1 MNQAGKILAGARRA
15 VLAAAIGL
23 CLAPTAACGFVGAS
37 STDEN
42 TLVFGGFGGSLEE
55 AMKSQVIPE
64 FEKSFDVEVTY
75 VTGTSDEL
83 MAKARQSS
91 SGIDVIWTNDTTHQD
106 GKAEDLFAKLDP
118 ETVTNL
124 GSVYDAARDPD
135 DFGVATGMQAL
146 GLNYNTEAYQK
157 QGLKPPT
164 SWNDLMTPKVAG
176 NVVGYNFPIG
186 YANLL
191 LVQLADMNGGSGQ
204 NLEPGWD
211 AFQRMVDQDA
221 TWVSPPAQVQSM
233 LADGSAWLAFNGS
246 SRAYAAKAAGD
257 PVEFVYPEEGAIA
270 YPQYFDVLK
279 SAPHPELAQEFVN
292 FALGEQ
298 AQKGMAEI
306 AMMGPVSQ
314 DVELTDEVAANVPY
328 REEVEQLNF
337 VESEKVNETLD
348 EITKRWTRMVGSGN

>member
-1 MNQAGKILAGARRA
+1 MNQAVKTRSSARRS
-15 VLAAAIGL
+15 VLAAAVTL
-23 CLAPTAACGFVGAS
+23 CLAPAAACGFVGANAG
-37 STDEN
+37 DDN

-55 AMKSQVIPE
+55 AMKSEVIPA
-64 FEKSFDVEVTY
+64 FEKEFDVEVTY

-91 SGIDVIWTNDTTHQD
+91 SGIDVIWTNDTTHRD
-106 GKAEDLFAKLDP
+106 GKAEDLFAELDT

-124 GSVYDAARDPD
+124 DSVYDAARDPD
-135 DFGVATGMQAL
+135 NIGVATGMQAL
-146 GLNYNTEAYQK
+146 GLNYNTEAYEE

-164 SWNDLMTPKVAG
+164 SWGDLMDAQVAG
-176 NVVGYNFPIG
+176 HVVGYNFPIG

-204 NLEPGWD
+204 DLEPGWD
-211 AFQRMVDQDA
+211 AYQTMVDQGT
-221 TWVSPPAQVQSM
+221 TWVSPPAQLQSM
-233 LADGSAWLAFNGS
+233 LADGSAWLSFNGS

-257 PVEFVYPEEGAIA
+257 PVEFVYPDEGAIA

-279 SAPHPELAQEFVN
+279 TAPHPDLAQEFVN

-298 AQKGMAEI
+298 AQQGMAEI

-314 DVELTDEVAANVPY
+314 DVDLSDEVAANVPY
-328 REEVEQLNF
+328 GDEVEQLNW
-337 VESEKVNETLD
+337 VESAKVVENLD
-348 EITKRWTRMVGSGN
+348 EVTKRWTRMVGSGS